1 MITSLTTRWSRSTIT
16 LLQWNILQ
24 PRILHSKSE
33 SWWLK
38 QKCKSKTHLIY
49 LPKSPIQWLDK
60 LLLHVKST
68 MKASS
73 SDVFSRGLDDNFEAT
88 WVADTNRSIC
98 WEGIEVDQY
107 VSAAFCIKLKLQ
119 SMNKWASSSQK
130 KDDNA
135 ATWKYGPSHPPPTSM
150 DQPDRQPSTSYT
162 HHWTSKKDLSP
173 KEASILLTCYS
184 CICCRKTVTP

>member
-1 MITSLTTRWSRSTIT
+1 MTKTKMQIKNTFDIFAKKPHSMIRQVTTACEIYNESLLVR
-16 LLQWNILQ
+16 
-24 PRILHSKSE
+24 
-33 SWWLK
+33 
-38 QKCKSKTHLIY
+38 C
-49 LPKSPIQWLDK
+49 
-60 LLLHVKST
+60 
-68 MKASS
+68 
-73 SDVFSRGLDDNFEAT
+73 FSRGLDDNFEAT